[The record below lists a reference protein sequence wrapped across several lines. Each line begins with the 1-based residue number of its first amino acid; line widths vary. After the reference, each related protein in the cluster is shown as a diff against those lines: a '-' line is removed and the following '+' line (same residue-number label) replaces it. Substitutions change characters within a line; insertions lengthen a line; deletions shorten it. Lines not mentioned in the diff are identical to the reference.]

1 MAIVPSFKG
10 ILAEAFDQIRASA
23 EVNVAILV
31 RMLGA
36 LDTIGSLTIRPSH
49 LRALDEQLQC
59 IAEVADRTIEATHD
73 RARIEQRL
81 TEVREKLQTVPAMNN
96 EVEKV

>member
-1 MAIVPSFKG
+1 MAIVPSFED
-10 ILAEAFDQIRASA
+10 ILAKAFDQVRASA

-36 LDTIGSLTIRPSH
+36 LDTIGSLTIRPGH

-59 IAEVADRTIEATHD
+59 IAEVADRCIESSYE

-81 TEVREKLQTVPAMNN
+81 TEVREKLQTVPAMND